1 MLEPASRERILNVI
15 SLEIS
20 DTPLADKISPPRIV
34 KEIDWVENF
43 WPTVKKGKVNP
54 YPKVQLYCLMGVGSA
69 WTVSVPG
76 GSRCFRRLFYDFY
89 RTGISTLLALLYITT
104 FCVVQR

>member
-20 DTPLADKISPPRIV
+20 ETPLADKISPPRIV
-34 KEIDWVENF
+34 KEVDWVENF
-43 WPTVKKGKVNP
+43 WPAIKKGKVNP

-69 WTVSVPG
+69 WTVSVSG
-76 GSRCFRRLFYDFY
+76 GSR
-89 RTGISTLLALLYITT
+89 
-104 FCVVQR
+104 

>member
-20 DTPLADKISPPRIV
+20 ETPLADKISPPRIV
-34 KEIDWVENF
+34 KEVDWVENF
-43 WPTVKKGKVNP
+43 WPTSKKGKVNP

-76 GSRCFRRLFYDFY
+76 RSMCFRRSLVF
-89 RTGISTLLALLYITT
+89 RTGISTLLAPLFTTT
-104 FCVVQR
+104 FYVVRR